1 MPTTWFAKGGIY
13 GDLSRIDPAELDTDQ
28 WVDVAVSMGA
38 KYIIF
43 VAKHGPGFRSPK
55 EDPADPEFIGEPR
68 GHPWEPV
75 ECDTTLR
82 YGPPGYPPKWGW
94 EPNQE
99 NLVRTVDQLMELYY
113 TSDSKAGRLR
123 YHERQIALVTG
134 RGCAKRQRLPE
145 GLDQYAAAEPPR
157 SSSSMRRKNTVCV
170 HAW

>member
-1 MPTTWFAKGGIY
+1 M
-13 GDLSRIDPAELDTDQ
+13 
-28 WVDVAVSMGA
+28 
-38 KYIIF
+38 
-43 VAKHGPGFRSPK
+43 
-55 EDPADPEFIGEPR
+55 
-68 GHPWEPV
+68 

-113 TSDSKAGRLR
+113 SS
-123 YHERQIALVTG
+123 VG
-134 RGCAKRQRLPE
+134 RGAVLLLNHTPDPSGRIPE
-145 GLDQYAAAEPPR
+145 GPDQYAAAEPPR